1 MTTPQI
7 SPGGSIV
14 VSVNGEPRQCPASL
28 TLPAVLEH
36 LGYRPQL
43 VVVEF
48 NGAIL
53 PRSQWD
59 AQVVVESDQLEVVTI
74 VGGGS

>member
-1 MTTPQI
+1 M
-7 SPGGSIV
+7 SPG
-14 VSVNGEPRQCPASL
+14 
-28 TLPAVLEH
+28 
-36 LGYRPQL
+36 L

-53 PRSQWD
+53 PRDRWS
-59 AQVVVESDQLEVVTI
+59 AQAVVESDVLEVVTI

>member
-1 MTTPQI
+1 MITLQ
-7 SPGGSIV
+7 
-14 VSVNGEPRQCPASL
+14 VNGEVRQCSAGL
-28 TLPAVLEH
+28 NLEQALAE
-36 LGYRPQL
+36 LGYQPRL

-53 PRSQWD
+53 PRQAWSSQP
-59 AQVVVESDQLEVVTI
+59 VVESDVLEVVTI